1 MSIALI
7 VEFAIKPGKHADFDR
22 IIREHAQ
29 KTKQEEPGC
38 ERFDVLQPTTKTG
51 KDESKVCL
59 VEVYKDQAAF
69 KAHGENPRLAKVRE
83 AYADLITDRKIT
95 ICEM

>member
-1 MSIALI
+1 M
-7 VEFAIKPGKHADFDR
+7 
-22 IIREHAQ
+22 
-29 KTKQEEPGC
+29 
-38 ERFDVLQPTTKTG
+38 LQPTG
-51 KDESKVCL
+51 KDGADLSKVCL

-83 AYADLITDRKIT
+83 AYAALISDRKIT